1 MIFAMSDIHGHF
13 ELMKERI
20 DQIIPYLKEG
30 NHKLVLL
37 GNYIGRGKSSFQC
50 LKAAFDLQKELGEDK
65 VIVLKG
71 NNEESFA
78 TALYE
83 DGVWLAI
90 DDDSRILT
98 TFLTKEQLEDLK
110 KIPAVTEQEHAR
122 LIKYGIE
129 PDPTSLRG
137 RQSSFMK
144 ECARTNDR
152 KLISWMWDLEC
163 FYETA
168 TQIFVHAGVDEN
180 IPEDEIEECTLR
192 TPEYVL
198 TGKYPPTKGHFY
210 KDIIAGHVATSVVAN
225 DPNFEGIYFD
235 GESHFYINGTTICTN
250 RLLCLAYNEDT
261 KEYYEFMEDGTFKK
275 IEK

>member
-20 DQIIPYLKEG
+20 DQIMPYLKEG

-37 GNYIGRGKSSFQC
+37 GNYIGRGNSSFQC

-71 NNEESFA
+71 DNERCFVGV
-78 TALYE
+78 LYE
-83 DGVWLAI
+83 CEGVWVAI
-90 DDDSRILT
+90 DDDFGISS

-110 KIPAVTEQEHAR
+110 KIPAITEQHT
-122 LIKYGIE
+122 LWIKHGIE
-129 PDPTSLRG
+129 VNDLEA
-137 RQSSFMK
+137 RQVSFIK
-144 ECARTNDR
+144 ECIRTNDR
-152 KLISWMWDLEC
+152 ELVSWLGKLKTY
-163 FYETA
+163 YETE

-275 IEK
+275 IGK